1 MGIFINSRTPYEGFQ
16 NIAGTRFFADRSALL
31 DEIISG
37 LELDAQRHLCII
49 RPRRFGKMVAA
60 DMIGAFFGKTVDG
73 SGQWIRG

>member
-37 LELDAQRHLCII
+37 MELDAQRHLCIT
-49 RPRRFGKMVAA
+49 RPRRFGKM
-60 DMIGAFFGKTVDG
+60 GAFFGKTVDG